1 MRYLT
6 FSVSLIPFSLTDFTE
21 LKVKIPKQYEKSRL
35 TYGPKERYQVGSHTA
50 TNYFFSPNILTFYCA
65 HTHAQVHLG
74 ENLTVPCLASGNPK
88 PEIIWT
94 REGDNRRIPAERS
107 DGCLRIRGA
116 EEADAGRYM
125 CAFYNGA
132 RRFLRRTTVV
142 VLTPPAFTK

>member
-1 MRYLT
+1 MR
-6 FSVSLIPFSLTDFTE
+6 
-21 LKVKIPKQYEKSRL
+21 
-35 TYGPKERYQVGSHTA
+35 
-50 TNYFFSPNILTFYCA
+50 A
-65 HTHAQVHLG
+65 HTQVHLG

-116 EEADAGRYM
+116 EEEDAGRYM